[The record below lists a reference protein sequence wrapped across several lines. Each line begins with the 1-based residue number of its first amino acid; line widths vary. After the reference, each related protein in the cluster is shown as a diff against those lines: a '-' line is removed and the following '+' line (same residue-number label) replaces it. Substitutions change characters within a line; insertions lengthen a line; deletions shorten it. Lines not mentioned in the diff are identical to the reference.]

1 MYTTWKWSTG
11 EAYYKSARPEKN
23 ERQQEKDIDIDIEK
37 EKCYNTQ
44 LNAINQSLADDS
56 FFNQDSDLINITNSM
71 FSRNQNAS
79 GTRRE
84 DLDTKIADREM
95 IAQRGVNPFLKT
107 SYVNDIVTRDMFL
120 KPINTTFEHSTE
132 KSKEET

>member
-1 MYTTWKWSTG
+1 MYNTWKWSTG

-23 ERQQEKDIDIDIEK
+23 EKKQDIGYDS
-37 EKCYNTQ
+37 Q
-44 LNAINQSLADDS
+44 MNAISQSLADES

-95 IAQRGVNPFLKT
+95 IAQRGVNPFLQT
-107 SYVNDIVTRDMFL
+107 SYVNDVVARDMFL
-120 KPINTTFEHSTE
+120 KPINTTFEHSKE

>member
-11 EAYYKSARPEKN
+11 EAYYKSARPEKD
-23 ERQQEKDIDIDIEK
+23 EQQQQQQDVGYDS
-37 EKCYNTQ
+37 Q
-44 LNAINQSLADDS
+44 RNAINQSLADDS
-56 FFNQDSDLINITNSM
+56 FFNQDSELMNITNSM

-95 IAQRGVNPFLKT
+95 IAQRGVNPFLQT
-107 SYVNDIVTRDMFL
+107 SYVNDVVARDMFL
-120 KPINTTFEHSTE
+120 KPINTTFERSKE

>member
-11 EAYYKSARPEKN
+11 EAYYKSARPEKD
-23 ERQQEKDIDIDIEK
+23 EQQQQQQQQDVGYDS
-37 EKCYNTQ
+37 Q
-44 LNAINQSLADDS
+44 RNAINQSLADDS
-56 FFNQDSDLINITNSM
+56 FFNQDSELMNITNSM

-95 IAQRGVNPFLKT
+95 IAQRGVNPFLQT
-107 SYVNDIVTRDMFL
+107 SYVNDVVARDMFL
-120 KPINTTFEHSTE
+120 KPINTTFDKIKE

>member
-23 ERQQEKDIDIDIEK
+23 EQQQQQDVGYDSQI
-37 EKCYNTQ
+37 
-44 LNAINQSLADDS
+44 NAINQSLADDS

-95 IAQRGVNPFLKT
+95 ISQRGVNPFLQT
-107 SYVNDIVTRDMFL
+107 SYVNDVLARDMFL
-120 KPINTTFEHSTE
+120 KPINTTFERSKE
-132 KSKEET
+132 KSKEEI

>member
-23 ERQQEKDIDIDIEK
+23 EQQQQQDVGYDSQI
-37 EKCYNTQ
+37 
-44 LNAINQSLADDS
+44 NAINQSLADDS

-71 FSRNQNAS
+71 FSRNQNSS

-95 IAQRGVNPFLKT
+95 IAQRGVNPFLQT
-107 SYVNDIVTRDMFL
+107 SYVNDVVARDMFL
-120 KPINTTFEHSTE
+120 KPINTTFERSKE